1 MAKIDNESNRDGAR
15 IPEPEHE
22 AEAGTRLA
30 RLAEDD
36 DRIVARDT
44 IRANAFADMIAP
56 RATLALCIG
65 GGWRRS
71 TSPTRSAGLN

>member
-1 MAKIDNESNRDGAR
+1 MAKIDNGSNRDGAR

-44 IRANAFADMIAP
+44 IRA
-56 RATLALCIG
+56 C
-65 GGWRRS
+65 
-71 TSPTRSAGLN
+71 